1 MCISSIPELV
11 TENINTQENIV
22 YICAFESKMD
32 IMLVSINHRTQ
43 KVRGRLWVPSN
54 FCATQWVTD

>member
-1 MCISSIPELV
+1 MCISNIPELV

-32 IMLVSINHRTQ
+32 IMIVSINHRIQ
-43 KVRGRLWVPSN
+43 KVRGRL
-54 FCATQWVTD
+54 